1 MGCAVVDTGCNVNVC
16 GKKWLEEYVD
26 MLDEYEKG
34 LIKEYRTDKCFRF
47 GDGESMKAHKRMK
60 IPGYIGKE
68 KLEIET
74 EVIMS
79 DIPLLLSKTFMK
91 ELRVVIDLGD
101 DRIHWK
107 RGEIET
113 LKITSTGHYAID
125 ISKGKNFENDMNFVR
140 YVMYTHGGEKAKGK
154 ALKLHRQ
161 FAHPSKERLIKL
173 IKDAGIRDKELEEE
187 LKKVGENCET
197 CMQFKKAPS
206 RPIVS
211 MPMAKRFNEMISMD
225 LKIWKDKYFL
235 VMIDMATRYCN
246 ACVINSKVAEVI
258 IDGVMRHW
266 VALFGAPRKILTDN
280 GGEFNNEKFRSMG
293 ENFNIHVM
301 CTAAESPWSNG
312 TCERLNAVLKDNV
325 LKIQEE
331 NKCTLDTALAW
342 AVAARNALHNNQ
354 GFSPNQLV
362 FGSNPSI
369 PNIGEDSPVALENR
383 TSSQIVADNLNAM
396 RKSREEFIKADA
408 NERIRRALSR
418 NTRRTEDLNVE
429 VGSYVYYKR
438 EGEDGWRGPA
448 RVIGKD
454 GKVNVVRHGGQIAR
468 AHICR
473 VRGVEDKNPT
483 TMENIDGNTAVESTG
498 VIRSEVKQVQEDLSE
513 DESNNGDFNREENDN
528 ADGAET
534 ERITTDGDA
543 AETERITTD
552 GDTSE
557 EERTTSVK
565 PKCGQRYE
573 VTLADSNE
581 KINVRILGRA
591 GKKTGKYKDCYNYC
605 NEHNGQESWMDFCTD
620 VSDIREIRDDEEIMI
635 TISDEK
641 TMEAKR
647 KEFENWERNEVFE
660 EADWEGQPTIS
671 TRWVV
676 TEKQNKNGRTVKARL
691 VARGFEEHLGES
703 VATESP
709 TCSKEA
715 LRMALAVMLRKGWQC
730 NTIDIKTAYLQGQPI
745 SREVFL
751 RPPPEFF
758 HGKVWKLKKTVYGL
772 SDAAR
777 AWYETVR
784 EELVKLGMRVCQ
796 YEPAMFMFEKDG
808 VLEGIICIHVDDFCW
823 GGTERFEEYVISSL
837 KEDFLVGTT
846 DSGQFKYVGIH
857 INQGSD
863 GISLDQGSY
872 IKSLQQVEM
881 SQKKC
886 QRKDM
891 PLNEEE
897 IHQYRSVVGQ
907 LNWVGTQTRPDISF
921 DVCSLSMRFGKCTV
935 GDMMDANKVIKRV
948 KTDQVSVFLHVL
960 RGAVHLEC
968 YSDASFANLGDCG
981 SQGGFVIFLA
991 DENGSRCPLMWK
1003 SRKVRRVVKSTLAA
1017 ETLALLDAAESA
1029 FYIRKILEDIGLERT
1044 VPIRCLVD
1052 NKSLVDALRS
1062 MKMVEDKY
1070 LRINMACL
1078 KDMLSR
1084 GDISSVDWVM
1094 TNQQLANCL
1103 TKKGASPV
1111 ALVEAISK

>member
-16 GKKWLEEYVD
+16 GEKWLEEYID
-26 MLDEYEKG
+26 RLDKYDKA
-34 LIKEYRTDKCFRF
+34 LLKEYRTDKCFRF
-47 GDGESMKAHKRMK
+47 GDAKLIKAHKRMK
-60 IPGYIGKE
+60 IPGYIGEVKM
-68 KLEIET
+68 EIET
-74 EVIMS
+74 EVIMQ

-91 ELRVVIDLGD
+91 SLRVVIDVGD
-101 DRIHWK
+101 DRIHW
-107 RGEIET
+107 RGGEIKT

-125 ISKGKNFENDMNFVR
+125 ISNGRNFESVESEKNFC
-140 YVMYTHGGEKAKGK
+140 VMYTHGGEKAKDK
-154 ALKLHRQ
+154 AWKLHRQ
-161 FAHPSKERLIKL
+161 FAHPSREKLIKL
-173 IKDAGIRDKELEEE
+173 IKDAGIRDVELENE
-187 LKKVGENCET
+187 LRRVDETCET
-197 CMQFKKAPS
+197 CIKFKKAPS
-206 RPIVS
+206 RPVVS
-211 MPMAKRFNEMISMD
+211 MPMATQFNEMISMD
-225 LKIWKDKYFL
+225 LKIWKEKYFL

-246 ACVINSKVAEVI
+246 ACVITSKAADVI

-266 VALFGAPRKILTDN
+266 VALFGAPRRIMSDN
-280 GGEFNNEKFRSMG
+280 GGEFNNEKFRSMC
-293 ENFNIHVM
+293 ENFNIQVM

-312 TCERLNAVLKDNV
+312 VCERLNAVLKNNV

-342 AVAARNALHNNQ
+342 AVAARNALHNNH

-369 PNIGEDSPVALENR
+369 PNIGEDSPVALGNI
-383 TSSQIVADNLNAM
+383 TSSQTVADNLNAM

-418 NTRRTEDLNVE
+418 NIRRTEDLDVQ

-438 EGEDGWRGPA
+438 EGEDRWRGPA

-468 AHICR
+468 VHICR
-473 VRGVEDKNPT
+473 LKGLEESNPT
-483 TMENIDGNTAVESTG
+483 TTENIDEDMAGENTGAT
-498 VIRSEVKQVQEDLSE
+498 RNEVTQVQEEVSE
-513 DESNNGDFNREENDN
+513 DENHDGKYVNEE
-528 ADGAET
+528 
-534 ERITTDGDA
+534 TTS
-543 AETERITTD
+543 

-557 EERTTSVK
+557 IEGTINNVDTSEIEGTINNVDTSEMERTTTV
-565 PKCGQRYE
+565 PKCGKRYE

-581 KINVRILGRA
+581 KINVKILSRA
-591 GKKTGKYKDCYNYC
+591 GKVTGRYRDCYNYC
-605 NEHNGQESWMDFCTD
+605 NEHNGQEDWMDFGKD
-620 VSDIREIRDDEEIMI
+620 VSDMREIREDEEIMI
-635 TISDEK
+635 TITDDK

-647 KEFENWERNEVFE
+647 KEITNWEKNEVFE
-660 EADWEGQPTIS
+660 EVDWEGQPTIS

-676 TEKQNKNGRTVKARL
+676 TEKQNKDGRMIKARL
-691 VARGFEEHLGES
+691 VARGFEEHLGEC
-703 VATESP
+703 VVTESP

-715 LRMALAVMLRKGWQC
+715 LRLALSVMLMRDWKC
-730 NTIDIKTAYLQGQPI
+730 NTIDIKAAYLQGQPI

-751 RPPPEFF
+751 QPPPEFF
-758 HGKVWKLKKTVYGL
+758 RGKVWKLRKTVYGL
-772 SDAAR
+772 NDAAR

-784 EELVKLGMRVCQ
+784 DELLRLGMRVCQ
-796 YEPAMFMFEKDG
+796 YEPAMFMLKKGG

-823 GGTERFEEYVISSL
+823 GGTKLFEEHVISRL
-837 KEDFLVGTT
+837 EEDFLVGAT

-891 PLNEEE
+891 PLNENE

-935 GDMMDANKVIKRV
+935 GDLMEANKVIKRV
-948 KTDQVSVFLHVL
+948 KTDQVRVFLPVL
-960 RGAVHLEC
+960 REGVYLEC

-991 DENGSRCPLMWK
+991 DKDGHRCPIVWK

-1017 ETLALLDAAESA
+1017 ETLALLDVAENA
-1029 FYIRKILEDIGLERT
+1029 FYIRKILEDIGIDRT
-1044 VPIRCLVD
+1044 VPIRCFVD
-1052 NKSLVDALRS
+1052 NKSLVDALKS

-1084 GDISSVDWVM
+1084 GDVSSVGWVS

-1111 ALVEAISK
+1111 TLVEAYLK